1 MHRRTVMGN
10 IIKVDFAQKI
20 KKLAKAHVCPDQVMT
35 VVDDRSDVKPIN
47 WHKAVLFVI
56 VIGIVA
62 LAIWSKS

>member
-1 MHRRTVMGN
+1 MGN

-35 VVDDRSDVKPIN
+35 VVDDGSDIKPII
-47 WHKAVLFVI
+47 WHKVALFVI
-56 VIGIVA
+56 VVGILA